1 MEHAEACWQ
10 LEMQVAEEEQGSR
23 AWECWGCG
31 AGVST
36 ARCWVG
42 LIPAP
47 FSPKAIFK
55 PPRAPDFSITPLGT
69 LGHFVL
75 ILPWETGGETLN
87 TKHWGRGRLDHPLA
101 ACGAVTGQSV
111 PRGAFLGREA

>member
-1 MEHAEACWQ
+1 MEHTEACWQ
-10 LEMQVAEEEQGSR
+10 LEMQVAEEERGSR
-23 AWECWGCG
+23 AWECWGWG

-75 ILPWETGGETLN
+75 TLPWETGGRDAEHKALGQGETRSPSGCL
-87 TKHWGRGRLDHPLA
+87 WGSDG
-101 ACGAVTGQSV
+101 SV
-111 PRGAFLGREA
+111 CTQGSLLG